1 MHRAARFRGDLVGVR
16 QEEEREEGEKEEK
29 QEGCNNAEART
40 ERGAQEKEVRRGR
53 QECPAVG
60 HNAQRC

>member
-1 MHRAARFRGDLVGVR
+1 MR

-29 QEGCNNAEART
+29 QEGCHNAEART